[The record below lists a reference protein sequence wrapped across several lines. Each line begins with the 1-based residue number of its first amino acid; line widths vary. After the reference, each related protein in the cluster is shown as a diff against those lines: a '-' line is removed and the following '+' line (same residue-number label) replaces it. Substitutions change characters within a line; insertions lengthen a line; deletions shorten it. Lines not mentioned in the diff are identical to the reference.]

1 MGFFRRMLLLL
12 SFFLGLFITFSSG
25 CQAPGNE
32 CWSFANGAASGGC
45 CTGTQCGPWSPDGS
59 AWDGSSPWY
68 CLSTPKI
75 AAGGTCNYDA
85 KIGLCA
91 DFIATV
97 VSALPPAQHQHQPQ
111 PQQQLQQQPG
121 LQLQQLQLQQHQLLL
136 LLLPQQPQQLY

>member
-75 AAGGTCNYDA
+75 AAGGTCNYNHNRDYHYNHNHNNYNNNHNNN
-85 KIGLCA
+85 LNFNHNHVNHNHDNYNHNNHNRTMYCPRQR
-91 DFIATV
+91 
-97 VSALPPAQHQHQPQ
+97 S
-111 PQQQLQQQPG
+111 
-121 LQLQQLQLQQHQLLL
+121 LLFTGNSWI
-136 LLLPQQPQQLY
+136 